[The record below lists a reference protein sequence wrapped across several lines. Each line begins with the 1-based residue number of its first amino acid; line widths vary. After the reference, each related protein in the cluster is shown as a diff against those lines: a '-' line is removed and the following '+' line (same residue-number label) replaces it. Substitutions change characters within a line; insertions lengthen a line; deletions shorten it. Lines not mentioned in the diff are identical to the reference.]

1 MILTADH
8 ALIAKIRH
16 KIDGMAELSARTSL
30 DLVRAKLDR
39 VRRIDTEL
47 QLLGVGQLDA
57 PQLLARATRLLANA
71 ENAFGRRDYHVA
83 RQTSGEAAQSL
94 RILQSAHWYDAI
106 RSLSSPTASP
116 YTVSFQSL
124 PDHWRLMADLGR
136 TRFKN
141 DANLLDAGDFEDI
154 QAMIDDGWSHTQNT
168 IEGVTA
174 AAELYPLRDD
184 GGYALRLVAVP
195 KIGSEPPRVIDR
207 HPVTVTTPAMPVSAG
222 QIVHVSGRVR
232 IVGPITGNVD
242 GVMLYDSQSGPQR
255 ALRWNKSADW
265 QQFELLRKIEADGE
279 FRLTIALTGLGEAQF
294 DDIRVVPHS
303 PRLQVTG
310 ATSRPTESSTG
321 SRWPAWDFIPKIP
334 KWSNPLPGIQD
345 SLPKLRNPIPRF
357 NDALPKWKSIAPQ
370 TPVPGNGP

>member
-1 MILTADH
+1 MC
-8 ALIAKIRH
+8 
-16 KIDGMAELSARTSL
+16 SS
-30 DLVRAKLDR
+30 DLKLDR

-71 ENAFGRRDYHVA
+71 ENAFGRRDYHGA

-195 KIGSEPPRVIDR
+195 KKIGRAPART
-207 HPVTVTTPAMPVSAG
+207 PVTS
-222 QIVHVSGRVR
+222 
-232 IVGPITGNVD
+232 
-242 GVMLYDSQSGPQR
+242 
-255 ALRWNKSADW
+255 
-265 QQFELLRKIEADGE
+265 
-279 FRLTIALTGLGEAQF
+279 
-294 DDIRVVPHS
+294 
-303 PRLQVTG
+303 
-310 ATSRPTESSTG
+310 
-321 SRWPAWDFIPKIP
+321 
-334 KWSNPLPGIQD
+334 
-345 SLPKLRNPIPRF
+345 
-357 NDALPKWKSIAPQ
+357 
-370 TPVPGNGP
+370 